1 MDQND
6 SLLGI
11 VASLYKWRKKI
22 IGFSFGIAVLT
33 AAVSLLLP
41 DYYKSTTIFYAASP
55 DLASPESLFGKSG
68 ESMDY
73 YGEDEDVDR
82 IMTIAKSNELKD
94 FLIEKYNLYEHYE
107 IDSTHVKAK
116 HKIYEKLDKLYEV
129 EKTKYDAI
137 ELSFEDKDKDLAT
150 MMANDARLKIDE
162 IGQRLIKQ
170 SQAQVLKT
178 YEENLRIKSDEIRL
192 LNDSLRFV
200 RQKYGVYN
208 PVTQS
213 EQLST
218 FKAKAQSNYQRALA
232 KLKAFEALSNP
243 NKDSIV
249 IIRARVNGYKNELAI
264 LDTQMSE
271 FNKGMATVEV
281 LGEIQGESSQ
291 QLGEDKERY
300 KQIKSAYSSYF
311 PTVHTVEEAETP
323 VVKSRPKRS
332 KLVILA
338 GALSFFFISMAVIL
352 IESYKEINWKEVLN
366 GK

>member
-1 MDQND
+1 MA
-6 SLLGI
+6 SCHLG
-11 VASLYKWRKKI
+11 Y
-22 IGFSFGIAVLT
+22 
-33 AAVSLLLP
+33 P
-41 DYYKSTTIFYAASP
+41 QESTTSIWPRA
-55 DLASPESLFGKSG
+55 L
-68 ESMDY
+68 
-73 YGEDEDVDR
+73 
-82 IMTIAKSNELKD
+82 T
-94 FLIEKYNLYEHYE
+94 
-107 IDSTHVKAK
+107 
-116 HKIYEKLDKLYEV
+116 
-129 EKTKYDAI
+129 
-137 ELSFEDKDKDLAT
+137 
-150 MMANDARLKIDE
+150 
-162 IGQRLIKQ
+162 
-170 SQAQVLKT
+170 
-178 YEENLRIKSDEIRL
+178 SDETV
-192 LNDSLRFV
+192 FY
-200 RQKYGVYN
+200 K
-208 PVTQS
+208 
-213 EQLST
+213 
-218 FKAKAQSNYQRALA
+218 K
-232 KLKAFEALSNP
+232 ALSNP